1 MNYMRLFLMTI
12 WSFVSM
18 IILMYVMIDN
28 YSNIFLN
35 LNQYYMAG
43 IMTIPMII
51 FELLLMSGMYPNK
64 RLNNLLFLFF
74 TTTFFILFFC
84 IRKQVAVDDTQ
95 FLKSMIPHHAAAI
108 LMCKEAHLQRPD
120 VKQLCANIGKTQQ
133 QEIDFMKEQ
142 LEILKK

>member
-1 MNYMRLFLMTI
+1 
-12 WSFVSM
+12 
-18 IILMYVMIDN
+18 
-28 YSNIFLN
+28 
-35 LNQYYMAG
+35 MAG